1 MTTGPDPGHSGS
13 EDDFDAPEP
22 RSGPNKL
29 CHSSEGCLPLLPGAE
44 AALPP
49 LQLDLANLRR
59 SKKYRK
65 LVLGPGEPGW
75 QIGESTS
82 QYRMVA

>member
-59 SKKYRK
+59 SFK
-65 LVLGPGEPGW
+65 
-75 QIGESTS
+75 
-82 QYRMVA
+82 